1 MNRWIAIAGTG
12 FVVLFVG
19 VLLLRHFQSSQAAA
33 LSTAVSAPRQ
43 PEATINTNTLSSAMN
58 QLISKNAQLDM
69 SISIID
75 IQTGQRYHYGDGDA
89 FGAASV
95 AKLLTATL
103 YLQHVEQGTLQLDQK
118 VGALS
123 AKEQIEKLIVESDNT
138 AWDKLNT
145 ILTHEGLET
154 YAKAIGL
161 QSYNAEQNTMTS
173 DDVALLLQKLASK
186 KLLTHDNT
194 TLLLGYMQ
202 RATMRDFIIA
212 GTPSGA
218 TTYHKTG
225 YLSDRLHD
233 VAIISKGDRSFVLAI
248 FSKTTGS
255 YNFGKGAALFKEIT
269 AKASES
275 FF

>member
-12 FVVLFVG
+12 FVVIFVG
-19 VLLLRHFQSSQAAA
+19 VWMLRHFQSSQAAA
-33 LSTAVSAPRQ
+33 LSTAVKAPRQ
-43 PEATINTNTLSSAMN
+43 PSVTIDSEALAASMN
-58 QLISKNAQLDM
+58 QLLHKNSQLDL

-75 IQTGQRYHYGDGDA
+75 LQTGQRYHYGDNDT

-95 AKLLTATL
+95 AKLITATL
-103 YLQHVEQGTLQLDQK
+103 YLQRVEQGTLKLDQK
-118 VGALS
+118 VGAFT

-138 AWDKLNT
+138 AWEKLNT
-145 ILTHEGLET
+145 ILTHKGLEA
-154 YAKAIGL
+154 YAHAIGL
-161 QSYNAEQNTMTS
+161 QSYNAEQNVMTS

-194 TLLLGYMQ
+194 ALLLGYMQ
-202 RATMRDFIIA
+202 RATMRDFILA

-218 TTYHKTG
+218 TAYHKTG

-255 YNFGKGAALFKEIT
+255 YNFSKGAALFKEIT
-269 AKASES
+269 TKASES